1 MRTSVTTE
9 ERNALRRLAVGLL
22 GNGVTL
28 AETAEALQV
37 SLSSVKRWKKA
48 FRQGGETALE
58 VKRPPGAK
66 SRLSPEQRDRLRQ
79 IVIAGPLAAGFA
91 TDLWTCAR
99 VALVVRREFGVSYH
113 PDHVGRILRDLGF
126 TPQKPQRRARERNEA
141 EIECWRREDWP
152 RIKKRDAAG
161 KLPSSFSMKPASSC
175 NR

>member
-28 AETAEALQV
+28 AETAEALEV
-37 SLSSVKRWKKA
+37 SVSSVKRWKKA

-66 SRLSPEQRDRLRQ
+66 SRLSIAERDRLRQ

-99 VALVVRREFGVSYH
+99 VALVIQREFGVSYH
-113 PDHVGRILRDLGF
+113 PDHVGRILHDLGF

-141 EIECWRREDWP
+141 AIERWRREDWP
-152 RIKKRDAAG
+152 RIKKREGDG
-161 KLPSSFSMKPASSC
+161 KLPSSFSMKQASCC